1 MGLFKQ
7 AIFGIFAVLT
17 YTYIKKWSASDLPVN
32 FGGSWEPEFQDVADV
47 FRKNV
52 ESGKEKGGAFAVY
65 YKGRP
70 VIDVWGGYADAES
83 YRPWTENT
91 TTVAFSCIK
100 GVAAILLVKMMELGI
115 INPKALVKAY
125 WPEFAV
131 NGKDN
136 ITVEMLMSHQAG
148 LVYLDTPL
156 SLREYIDDR
165 EKWLKTLADQSPAWP
180 PGSQF
185 GYHSLTFGMYVDE
198 LIQRADPQHR
208 DTATIFKDLIGR
220 PFGIDFGMNT
230 PQCEFGRSA
239 RLVTKSKLQLLID
252 SLRYKTLN
260 NPTVREVTISSA
272 SGTGTARG
280 LARLYGIIANGGS
293 VGGDSLLSRDS
304 IKYLSTPIIFGK
316 DTVFITGEET
326 SFGPGTFYRKNPKGQ
341 DAVGHTGHGGQVAI
355 GDEANALGIA
365 YLTNHLS
372 INGIGDDPRYVD
384 LENALYRVIDRLQT
398 RT

>member
-1 MGLFKQ
+1 MFFVGR
-7 AIFGIFAVLT
+7 I
-17 YTYIKKWSASDLPVN
+17 
-32 FGGSWEPEFQDVADV
+32 
-47 FRKNV
+47 NV
-52 ESGKEKGGAFAVY
+52 ESGKEK
-65 YKGRP
+65 
-70 VIDVWGGYADAES
+70 DAES

-91 TTVAFSCIK
+91 TTVAFSCTK
-100 GVAAILLVKMMELGI
+100 GPQIAICG
-115 INPKALVKAY
+115 
-125 WPEFAV
+125 
-131 NGKDN
+131 
-136 ITVEMLMSHQAG
+136 Q
-148 LVYLDTPL
+148 
-156 SLREYIDDR
+156 REG
-165 EKWLKTLADQSPAWP
+165 Q
-180 PGSQF
+180 
-185 GYHSLTFGMYVDE
+185 HHH
-198 LIQRADPQHR
+198 PQHR
-208 DTATIFKDLIGR
+208 DTATIFQELIGR
-220 PFGIDFGMNT
+220 PFSMWANITVLKDKYAQDT
-230 PQCEFGRSA
+230 
-239 RLVTKSKLQLLID
+239 
-252 SLRYKTLN
+252 KTLN

-326 SFGPGTFYRKNPKGQ
+326 SFGLGTFYRKNPKGQ

>member
-252 SLRYKTLN
+252 SLSFPRYLVPMFQIITQPNSPMAKSIVPIIEYAQVTCSEYLLVNKKFNYSTKQNLKGIVHMNWCRPTKCKICDKTNTRLYLL
-260 NPTVREVTISSA
+260 ISSV
-272 SGTGTARG
+272 
-280 LARLYGIIANGGS
+280 L
-293 VGGDSLLSRDS
+293 
-304 IKYLSTPIIFGK
+304 
-316 DTVFITGEET
+316 
-326 SFGPGTFYRKNPKGQ
+326 
-341 DAVGHTGHGGQVAI
+341 
-355 GDEANALGIA
+355 
-365 YLTNHLS
+365 
-372 INGIGDDPRYVD
+372 
-384 LENALYRVIDRLQT
+384 
-398 RT
+398 